1 MLHVSVS
8 LPTVALV
15 LLSSV
20 GLIDVFLMGCM
31 CYMTKYNPKGMPV
44 LEPKS
49 GALQLELHKEMS
61 EK

>member
-1 MLHVSVS
+1 
-8 LPTVALV
+8 
-15 LLSSV
+15 
-20 GLIDVFLMGCM
+20 
-31 CYMTKYNPKGMPV
+31 MTKYNPKGMPV